1 MTAVNTAGWAGVLL
15 VFWVV
20 LSGKFDALHLGMGLI
35 AVGAALAASRPLLAL
50 APAIGP
56 GVSAPLR
63 PVTVGRFLLYVP
75 WLFGQIVLSSIH
87 VALVVLHPRL
97 PIAPRVLR
105 VRAPLPHP
113 LARLT
118 LAQSITLTPGTV
130 TIDVSGDEFLVHA
143 LTPASARG
151 LEALSGLAEMPRH
164 VRDVFADPPGT
175 SP

>member
-15 VFWVV
+15 VFWVI
-20 LSGKFDALHLGMGLI
+20 LSGRLDALHLGMGLLS
-35 AVGAALAASRPLLAL
+35 VGGALVVSRPLLAL
-50 APAIGP
+50 APSIGP
-56 GVSAPLR
+56 GVSAPL
-63 PVTVGRFLLYVP
+63 PVVTIGRFLLYLP

-87 VALVVLHPRL
+87 VALVVLHPRM
-97 PIAPRVLR
+97 PIAPRVFR

-130 TIDVSGDEFLVHA
+130 TIDLSGDEFLVHA
-143 LTPASARG
+143 LTSASARG
-151 LEALSGLAEMPRH
+151 LEASSGFAEMPRH

-175 SP
+175 AP